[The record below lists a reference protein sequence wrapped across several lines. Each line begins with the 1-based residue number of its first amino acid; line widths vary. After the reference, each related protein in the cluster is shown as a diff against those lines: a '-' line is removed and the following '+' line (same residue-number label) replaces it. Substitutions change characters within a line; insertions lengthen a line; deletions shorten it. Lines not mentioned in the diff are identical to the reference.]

1 MQNKTYQVSFTSGSL
16 LDIFNS
22 IYQTIFFYLA
32 DSIDNEEV
40 SGPMEGLDDPFYTS
54 TRQWGEQQVIYMPTL
69 RDGVVDPSKDTQEKI
84 NSQIAVIKE
93 NYRQR
98 TNRLQV
104 SVW

>member
-1 MQNKTYQVSFTSGSL
+1 MTSVNSFT
-16 LDIFNS
+16 IFWGKQS
-22 IYQTIFFYLA
+22 FVFSLA
-32 DSIDNEEV
+32 DSIENEEV
-40 SGPMEGLDDPFYTS
+40 PGPMEGLDDPFYPG

-98 TNRLQV
+98 TSRLQV
-104 SVW
+104 SIC